1 MLKNDKLLNDPGD
14 QSFVFAKDLFPVIEQ
29 LLAEGKQAVF
39 TVTGMSMWP
48 FICHGRD
55 QAVIE
60 SCNPRDLQKGD
71 IVLVKR
77 APGSYMLHRITKLT
91 DTALETTG
99 DGCLHSDGEF
109 PLDSVVAK
117 CVVVIRKGKMYP
129 CDKVIFKW
137 YSKVWMLL
145 YPLRKKVVKMII
157 FISEIK
163 RIKHNNE

>member
-1 MLKNDKLLNDPGD
+1 MRG
-14 QSFVFAKDLFPVIEQ
+14 
-29 LLAEGKQAVF
+29 G
-39 TVTGMSMWP
+39 
-48 FICHGRD
+48 ICHPEEVRLSAFD
-55 QAVIE
+55 SVRYTE
-60 SCNPRDLQKGD
+60 LYLLDLQKGD

-77 APGSYMLHRITKLT
+77 APDSNMLHRITKLT
-91 DTALETTG
+91 DMTLETTG
-99 DGCLHSDGEF
+99 DGCLYSDGEF

-117 CVVVIRKGKMYP
+117 CVVVIRKGKRYP

-145 YPLRKKVVKMII
+145 YPLRKTVVKMII